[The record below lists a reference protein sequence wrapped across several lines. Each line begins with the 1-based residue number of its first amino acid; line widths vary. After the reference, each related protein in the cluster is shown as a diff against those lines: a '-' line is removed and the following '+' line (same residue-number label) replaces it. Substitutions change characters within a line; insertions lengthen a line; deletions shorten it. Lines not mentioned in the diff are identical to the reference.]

1 MSNKLIKGPQQ
12 NSNDIVINDGSRV
25 YNIKNQRGEMMGK
38 FSFVPSDIG
47 VSDRYKHAV
56 KVFEE
61 LQSQLENT
69 TDMSDKTM
77 AEIKKKMVDEID
89 YAFDA
94 NVSESFF
101 KITGPFTLLSNGDFF
116 VVNIFE
122 ALRSVIEKETG
133 VRLEKAKSRASKYT
147 QKYHK

>member
-1 MSNKLIKGPQQ
+1 MSNKLINGPRQ
-12 NSNDIVINDGSRV
+12 NDNDIIINDGSRI
-25 YNIKNQRGEMMGK
+25 YNIKNQRGEMLGK
-38 FSFVPSDIG
+38 FTFVPADIG
-47 VSDRYKHAV
+47 VSERYKHAIG
-56 KVFEE
+56 VFDE
-61 LQSQLENT
+61 LQSQIENST
-69 TDMSDKTM
+69 GSPDETM

-101 KITGPFTLLSNGDFF
+101 KITGPFTLLSNGEFF

-122 ALRSVIEKETG
+122 ALRTVIEKETG